1 MQVELYNIQ
10 GEKTGKTIEVS
21 DEVFNIEPRGH
32 LLYLAVKQFLANQRQ
47 GTHSAK
53 TRGEVRGGGK
63 KPWRQKGTGRARVGS
78 IRSPLW
84 RGGGVVHP
92 PKPRDYSLKMNKKE
106 KILALK
112 SALSSKLRDGELI
125 FLEDFEIDKPS
136 TRKLRGFVDAF
147 GLRGKRVTM
156 VLSSDPK
163 NKNICLSLR
172 NFPKFQF
179 ARGRDLNTYYAL
191 NNHRL
196 FITESAVKELESRL
210 LRKITRGKKLLVV

>member
-1 MQVELYNIQ
+1 MQVELYNIK
-10 GEKTGKTIEVS
+10 GEKTGKSIEINDS
-21 DEVFNIEPRGH
+21 IFGIEPKEH
-32 LLYLAVKQFLANQRQ
+32 LLYLAVKQFLANKRQ

-53 TRGEVRGGGK
+53 NRGEVRGGGR

-84 RGGGVVHP
+84 RGGGVMHP

-112 SALSSKLRDGELI
+112 SALSSKLKEGEI
-125 FLEDFEIDKPS
+125 VFLEDFTLEKPS
-136 TRKLRGFVDAF
+136 TKQMRGFVNAF
-147 GLRGKRVTM
+147 DMDNKRITM
-156 VLSSDPK
+156 VLSGDPV

-179 ARGRDLNTYYAL
+179 ARARDLNTYYAL
-191 NNHRL
+191 NNYRL
-196 FITESAVKELESRL
+196 FITESALKELEERL
-210 LRKITRGKKLLVV
+210 TRKILRGKTVTV